1 MLFRAAQ
8 SHTFSF
14 QHGLKILLARS
25 PARRIQRVAPSN
37 ASQHQRGVPGASR
50 DWTNVIEARR
60 QRKNTMN
67 ADPAK
72 GGLET
77 YNAAQRGWNANGSAR
92 IAADSSGAQTRSYGR
107 RGSSARSSRDPVCF
121 PRISYRTIVR
131 VLRSHPISKFM
142 QICLAEHDRAGA
154 THFPNYGGIFGRQ
167 RVSQDK

>member
-1 MLFRAAQ
+1 MFFGAAQ
-8 SHTFSF
+8 SQTLPLRR
-14 QHGLKILLARS
+14 GLKILPATS
-25 PARRIQRVAPSN
+25 PACRIQRI
-37 ASQHQRGVPGASR
+37 ASHDAFQYQRGVSGASN

-154 THFPNYGGIFGRQ
+154 TQFPNYGGIFGRQ
-167 RVSQDK
+167 KVPQDK